1 VLLELIELVHGWLGG
16 RENNGKRV
24 LRKRR
29 LRLPCPAR
37 HELFA
42 FPPEAAFMPP
52 AMTVHPLDLRFQGV
66 PGIIA
71 AYLLEC
77 GGGELALIETGPGST
92 LPTLR
97 EAIHARG
104 FTAEAVRHVLVTHIH
119 LDHAGAAGWFARQ
132 GAQVYCHPN
141 ARRHLIDPSKLM
153 DSARQVYGA
162 AMDRLWGDMLPA
174 PEPNVT
180 ALQDGEAVRI
190 GETEVTALDTP
201 GHARHH
207 HALILEDMGFTG
219 DVAGL
224 RLEGSGYLSVTAAP
238 PQFDPVA
245 YVASI
250 DRLRAAGLRKLWLTH
265 FGAVADVE
273 EHLCRYRDRVQEVHL
288 QIRDWTT
295 AGRSAEEV
303 RELYRQAEHAR
314 ARAAGVSDD
323 LWARY
328 ELGNATAMCADGIRL
343 HVEKSPSA

>member
-1 VLLELIELVHGWLGG
+1 
-16 RENNGKRV
+16 
-24 LRKRR
+24 
-29 LRLPCPAR
+29 
-37 HELFA
+37 
-42 FPPEAAFMPP
+42 
-52 AMTVHPLDLRFQGV
+52 MTVHPLDLHFQGV

-71 AYLLEC
+71 AYLVEC

-92 LPTLR
+92 LPALR
-97 EAIHARG
+97 EAIRERG
-104 FTAEAVRHVLVTHIH
+104 FAAEAVRQVFVTHIH
-119 LDHAGAAGWFARQ
+119 LDHAGAAGWFAQQ
-132 GAQVYCHPN
+132 GAQLYCHPN
-141 ARRHLIDPSKLM
+141 ARRHLIDPSKLI
-153 DSARQVYGA
+153 DSARLVYGA

-174 PEPNVT
+174 PEERVT

-190 GETEVTALDTP
+190 GGEEIIALDTP

-207 HALILEDMGFTG
+207 HAFVVGDMGFTG

-265 FGAVADVE
+265 FSEIADVE
-273 EHLCRYRDRVQEVHL
+273 DHLCRYRERVQEVHL
-288 QIRDWTT
+288 QIKDWVT
-295 AGRSAEEV
+295 AGRSAEDI
-303 RELYRQAEHAR
+303 RTLYRDAEHSR
-314 ARAAGVSDD
+314 ARAAGVSDE

-343 HVEKSPSA
+343 YVEKSASA